1 MTARRHGPD
10 LIQMRRKLAIL
21 TLALG
26 CSLPGIGAAQ
36 DQSDL
41 DSVQQELESSR
52 KAAEALEKKADKLGK
67 EVADLQAALIK
78 AAASVQKREHEVSE
92 IENTLA
98 ALAEREAEQAD
109 ALQRGRRDLSAT
121 LVALQRLSTLPR
133 QALLF
138 SNESPI
144 DMARSARLL
153 SLATPVLDQRARE
166 LQSELNDIQS
176 LRDEMARRRDDLTAA
191 LAELAGENQRLASLV
206 AKKSNQQKSTQAE
219 TDATKQRLQR
229 LADQAKNLQDL
240 IQRLEKTEI
249 EAPSAPAPAP
259 AAESPEAEPEAEG
272 DTQTAALEPPPA
284 PKRQQ
289 KPADLRKFPKDLA
302 KLTRPAS
309 GPVVVKFGSDTETGA
324 MKGVE
329 IETRPGAQIV
339 ATFDG
344 QIVFEG
350 PFRGYGQILIIEH
363 AGGYHTVLAGLDRMV
378 VDVGQWLK
386 AGEPIGRMGASGRT
400 EDGTESGRPRLY
412 VELRRDGEPVDP
424 TPMLA
429 AQNN

>member
-1 MTARRHGPD
+1 
-10 LIQMRRKLAIL
+10 MRQALAIL
-21 TLALG
+21 TLVLG
-26 CSLPGIGAAQ
+26 CGLPGIGAAQ

-78 AAASVQKREHEVSE
+78 AAASVQQREHEVSE

-98 ALAEREAEQAD
+98 ALAERESEQAA
-109 ALQRGRRDLSAT
+109 ALKRGRRDLSAT

-138 SNESPI
+138 SNQSPI

-240 IQRLEKTEI
+240 IQRLEQTEV
-249 EAPSAPAPAP
+249 EAPSAPPPAP
-259 AAESPEAEPEAEG
+259 AVEPATG
-272 DTQTAALEPPPA
+272 PAAADDTQTAALEPQPA
-284 PKRQQ
+284 PVRQQ
-289 KPADLRKFPKDLA
+289 KPADLRKFPRNLA
-302 KLTRPAS
+302 GLTRPAS
-309 GPVVVKFGSDTETGA
+309 GPVVAKFGSDTETGA

-350 PFRGYGQILIIEH
+350 PFRSYGQILIIEH
-363 AGGYHTVLAGLDRMV
+363 AGGYHTVLAGLDRVV